1 MNRLL
6 HEEADAVHASE
17 TAARGRPRSL
27 PDTVEEKLSGRGVAR
42 RTRFNAFGTLLAVG
56 TADGAVVLWDF
67 GTRAVRCTRMMC
79 ALKEFV
85 CEREV

>member
-1 MNRLL
+1 MNLLL
-6 HEEADAVHASE
+6 HDGVEGSKGEESV
-17 TAARGRPRSL
+17 ARGRPRSL

-67 GTRAVRCTRMMC
+67 GTRAVRCIW
-79 ALKEFV
+79 
-85 CEREV
+85 